1 MAQALTIGKSQPP
14 VPWDGTAPPDDS
26 MKRPALAGWAII
38 VLFFGVFGTWAASAP
53 LNGAVVANG
62 VVKVDGNRK
71 SVQHLDGGIV
81 KALNVKEGD
90 KVKPGQVLIEIGRA
104 HV

>member
-38 VLFFGVFGTWAASAP
+38 VLFFAGMSLSLGLGPF
-53 LNGAVVANG
+53 AN
-62 VVKVDGNRK
+62 VKV
-71 SVQHLDGGIV
+71 
-81 KALNVKEGD
+81 ALVTK
-90 KVKPGQVLIEIGRA
+90 
-104 HV
+104 